1 MDIRR
6 ESCEEANHCD
16 VTSAEEATV
25 QFAAA
30 NHPTTLPKRS
40 NSPTHH
46 HGNKRKRHNR
56 HRYHANENNE
66 ARVESQASSVDSNDH
81 LLAQRVSPLEGGD
94 SPQVDEDRL
103 EELNSR
109 LSSHSGNDNPS
120 SPWVTTSPQEGIE
133 VQRRHSK
140 TSDDVSNP
148 QGTSNDVS
156 PDQDPGPSACRGE
169 SRKESSSSSSSP
181 TVNPRDATPDHR
193 GGDRS
198 AGSPQQSTSEEED
211 RNDLELLSRPSW
223 CDAGFA
229 LKRVLQVSWF
239 ILFKI

>member
-1 MDIRR
+1 MDIGR
-6 ESCEEANHCD
+6 ESCEEATACD
-16 VTSAEEATV
+16 VTVTEEATV

-40 NSPTHH
+40 NSPTTHH
-46 HGNKRKRHNR
+46 HGNKRKRHTR
-56 HRYHANENNE
+56 HRCHANADGSGD
-66 ARVESQASSVDSNDH
+66 ARVESQASSVDSNDR
-81 LLAQRVSPLEGGD
+81 LLAQRVSPLDGGD

-109 LSSHSGNDNPS
+109 LSSRPGNDS
-120 SPWVTTSPQEGIE
+120 QSPWVTTSPQEGIE
-133 VQRRHSK
+133 VQQRRHSK
-140 TSDDVSNP
+140 ISNDVSNP

-181 TVNPRDATPDHR
+181 TVNPRETTPEHR

-198 AGSPQQSTSEEED
+198 GGSPQESTNEDED

-229 LKRVLQVSWF
+229 LKRVLQVS
-239 ILFKI
+239 